1 MATLPADVNY
11 GLASLPSTVKSAS
24 YVSRSTNGAT
34 FTSNNTVQFQLVNN
48 QGLYL
53 EPGSM
58 YISFRIRVT
67 GDAVATNEILGSC
80 VAASCWS
87 RSSLQANSTSIED
100 INNYGS
106 VVNQLLSSRLTTAQL
121 QGLSKPFGVTFTADD
136 ANSVNSH
143 TVAAGAVENI
153 IEVCAPVMNAL
164 NNAEKMIP
172 LDAAQF
178 QLYLTLDELANF
190 TAQSDG
196 TATSLSAFSVDSCEL
211 HYRGIQ
217 FPPEMNSLIKS
228 QIDGAGDIYFK
239 SQSYAS
245 SVANIP
251 AASSGNVSL
260 NFAQSLTSIKSVF
273 CSFNKSTTFKNFAS
287 YNITNGAGSIGWVIA
302 GTPYNQQRIDLT
314 NHESD
319 AVLEYLQAIHGTV
332 SAAEIGSSLSVNN
345 FRTINTADANAKDL
359 SKAYFGV
366 STERLAGKSYM
377 LTGVSSQGSNTVL
390 ELSIDGAATN
400 VSCNVIQV
408 WNYDLLMKYS
418 PAMNQLVVLK

>member
-1 MATLPADVNY
+1 
-11 GLASLPSTVKSAS
+11 
-24 YVSRSTNGAT
+24 
-34 FTSNNTVQFQLVNN
+34 
-48 QGLYL
+48 
-53 EPGSM
+53 M

-67 GDAVATNEILGSC
+67 GDAAATNEILG
-80 VAASCWS
+80 VPAAACWS

-106 VVNQLLSSRLTTAQL
+106 VASQLLHSRLTVSQK
-121 QGLSKPFGVTFTADD
+121 QGLSKPFGLTFTADD
-136 ANSVNSH
+136 ANSVDSH
-143 TVAAGAVENI
+143 TVAVGAVENI
-153 IEVCAPVMNAL
+153 IEVCCPLMNAL

-178 QLYLTLDELANF
+178 QIYLTLDELANF
-190 TAQSDG
+190 TAESDG
-196 TATSLSAFSVDSCEL
+196 TATSLTGFSVDNCEI
-211 HYRGIQ
+211 HYRAVQ
-217 FPPEMNSLIKS
+217 FPPEMDALIKS
-228 QIDGAGDIYFK
+228 QVDGAGDIYFK

-251 AASSGNVSL
+251 AVSSGNVSL

-273 CSFNKSTTFKNFAS
+273 CSFNKSTGFKNFAS
-287 YNITNGAGSIGWVIA
+287 YNITNGAGSLGWVIA
-302 GTPYNQQRIDLT
+302 GTPYNQQRLDLT

-332 SAAEIGSSLSVNN
+332 SASDIASSLSVNN
-345 FRTINTADANAKDL
+345 FRTINTADANGKDL
-359 SKAYFGV
+359 AKAYFGV

-390 ELSIDGAATN
+390 EISIDGAATN

>member
-67 GDAVATNEILGSC
+67 GDAVATNEILG
-80 VAASCWS
+80 VASASCWS

-106 VVNQLLSSRLTTAQL
+106 VVSQLLHSRLTVSQK
-121 QGLSKPFGVTFTADD
+121 QGLSKPFGLTFTADD
-136 ANSVNSH
+136 ANSVDSH
-143 TVAAGAVENI
+143 TVPVGAVENI
-153 IEVCAPVMNAL
+153 IEVCCPVMNAL

-287 YNITNGAGSIGWVIA
+287 YNITNGAGSLGWVIA

>member
-1 MATLPADVNY
+1 MATLPVDVNY

-67 GDAVATNEILGSC
+67 GDAAGVNQILG
-80 VAASCWS
+80 VPAAACWS

-106 VVNQLLSSRLTTAQL
+106 VVSQLLHSRLTVAQK
-121 QGLSKPFGVTFTADD
+121 QGLSKPFGLTFTADD
-136 ANSVNSH
+136 ANSVDSH

-153 IEVCAPVMNAL
+153 IEVCCPLMNAL

-178 QLYLTLDELANF
+178 QIYLTLDELANF
-190 TAQSDG
+190 SAESDG
-196 TATSLSAFSVDSCEL
+196 TASTLTAFSVDSCEV
-211 HYRGIQ
+211 HYRAVQ
-217 FPPEMNSLIKS
+217 FPPEMDALIKS
-228 QIDGAGDIYFK
+228 QVDGAGDIYFK

-287 YNITNGAGSIGWVIA
+287 YNVTNGAGSIGWVIA

-332 SAAEIGSSLSVNN
+332 SAADIASSLSVNN
-345 FRTINTADANAKDL
+345 FRTINTADADAKDL

-366 STERLAGKSYM
+366 STERLSGKSYM